1 MTEIYAHRGFSG
13 VYPENTVLAFK
24 KAAEAGA
31 EGIEFDVHLT
41 KDGVPVVMHDENTVR
56 TTGTDALIKDL
67 TLEEFKA
74 LDAGFVKNGEFGF
87 VAPPTLREVFEVL
100 AETGM
105 KCNIEI
111 KSGVY
116 EYPNIERK
124 ILALMDE
131 FNLREKTII
140 SSFNHFTVCR
150 FKELAPDVKVGFLEE
165 SWLIHPG
172 AYTRARGAECF
183 HPFFNC
189 LNHENMQDLRNN
201 GIEIN
206 AWTINDEDDM
216 RKALKLQLEI
226 GITNWPDKFLA
237 IRKEECGE

>member
-1 MTEIYAHRGFSG
+1 MTLVYGHRGFSG
-13 VYPENTVLAFK
+13 IYPENTLLSFK
-24 KAAEAGA
+24 KAAEVGA
-31 EGIEFDVHLT
+31 DGIEFDVHET
-41 KDGVPVVMHDENTVR
+41 KDGALVVMHDENAGR
-56 TTGTDALIKDL
+56 TTGVDKLIKDM

-74 LDAGFVKNGEFGF
+74 LDAGYVKNGEFGKM
-87 VAPPTLREVFEVL
+87 APPTLRETFEVL

-111 KSGVY
+111 KSGVF
-116 EYPNIERK
+116 EYTGIERK
-124 ILALMDE
+124 VLALMDE
-131 FNLREKTII
+131 FNFRERTII

-165 SWLIHPG
+165 SWIIHPG
-172 AYTRARGAECF
+172 AYTKARGAECF
-183 HPFFNC
+183 HPFFNM

-216 RKALKLQLEI
+216 KKALRLRLEI
-226 GITNWPDKFLA
+226 GITNYPDKFLTL
-237 IRKEECGE
+237 RKEL

>member
-131 FNLREKTII
+131 FGLREKTII